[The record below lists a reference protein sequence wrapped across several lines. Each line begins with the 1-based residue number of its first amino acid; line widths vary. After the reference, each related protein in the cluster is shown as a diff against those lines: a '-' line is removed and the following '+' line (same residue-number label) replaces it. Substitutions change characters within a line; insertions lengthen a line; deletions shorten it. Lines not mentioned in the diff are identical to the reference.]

1 MIIGVTGTSN
11 KDNHCDVVAAE
22 IATMSALV
30 YGKSTLVLQFYYE
43 EEGIEHI
50 LNRGAATRDIGENRN
65 IDGLMR
71 EATASTLSQNHF
83 NANTISMLKTQ
94 HMLDIS
100 GVSKVKQLMNQLV
113 KKEDSIKYLIK
124 KTKKTQSSG
133 YDNVIIVAKNHN
145 AEARKLLMHMCD
157 KIVVS
162 LEQGDTYN
170 EDDFLIGYKE
180 HPEDKILKPLPAD
193 KQIPVYPVVNDMDEN
208 SLFSPKYYK
217 NKYKKKY
224 VSYIPHCTTM
234 IDHAAIG
241 DSIVFLAGCSNL
253 PAWDPNFKFAKAIE
267 GLTGAL
273 IENGNESVDF
283 YDELPKDFIQHYDDE
298 EPESGLMNYDMEEKE
313 RTVKK
318 KKLFGYSTITEK
330 STFAK
335 RETPKPPK
343 PEAPVKEKKFGLKA
357 KRTIKVTE
365 KPEENSLEENITEDG
380 AAE

>member
-11 KDNHCDVVAAE
+11 KNNHCDIVAAE

-50 LNRGAATRDIGENRN
+50 LNRGAATRGIGENRN
-65 IDGLMR
+65 IDELIK

-83 NANTISMLKTQ
+83 SADTISMLKTQ
-94 HMLDIS
+94 NMLDVS
-100 GVSKVKQLMNQLV
+100 GVSRVKQLMNQLI
-113 KKEDSIKYLIK
+113 KKEDNIKYLIK
-124 KTKKTQSSG
+124 KAKKTQTSG

-145 AEARKLLMHMCD
+145 AEARKILMHMCD

-170 EDDFLIGYKE
+170 EDDFMIGYKE
-180 HPEDKILKPLPAD
+180 HPEDKTLKMLPAD

-208 SLFSPKYYK
+208 SVFNPKYYK

-224 VSYIPHCTTM
+224 VSYIPHCIAM
-234 IDHAAIG
+234 MDHAAIG
-241 DSIVFLAGCSNL
+241 DAIAFLAGCSKL

-273 IENGNESVDF
+273 IEKENEGVDF
-283 YDELPKDFIQHYDDE
+283 YDELPKNFIQHYDDD
-298 EPESGLMNYDMEEKE
+298 EPEPGLMNYDVEEKE
-313 RTVKK
+313 KTVKK

-330 STFAK
+330 ETFAK
-335 RETPKPPK
+335 REAPK
-343 PEAPVKEKKFGLKA
+343 PEAPKKEKKFGLKA
-357 KRTIKVTE
+357 KRTVKITE
-365 KPEENSLEENITEDG
+365 KPEEKSLEENITEND